1 MILSGM
7 KHRIIFGSDV
17 KYSYFTKPLIK
28 KSIRTAL
35 KAEGVRA
42 ECEINVLLTDGEGIK
57 RINSQ
62 MRGVGETTDVLSFP
76 MFELREG
83 KFDASDVV
91 ADPKTGR
98 VALGDIAL
106 NLDRVR
112 EQGEL
117 FGHGE
122 RRETAYLTVH
132 SVLHLL
138 GYDHL
143 DEGER
148 KRRMRAR
155 EEEIMKRI
163 KL

>member
-1 MILSGM
+1 M
-7 KHRIIFGSDV
+7 KHRIIIGAEV
-17 KYSYFTKPLIK
+17 KYKYFTKVLIK

-35 KAEGVRA
+35 EAEGVGMK
-42 ECEINVLLTDGEGIK
+42 CEINVLLTDDEGIR
-57 RINSQ
+57 RINSA
-62 MRGVGETTDVLSFP
+62 MRGVDEPTDVLSFP

-83 KFDASDVV
+83 AFDSAAVMPDT
-91 ADPKTGR
+91 KTGR

-112 EQGEL
+112 EQGEQ

-122 RRETAYLTVH
+122 RRETAYLIVH

-148 KRRMRAR
+148 KKRMRSR